1 MTNPYSTS
9 PSSDARLVAS
19 TTDSTV
25 VAEYIPSRGDDHDYQ
40 SEYALEE
47 ALISTLVSQGYDRV
61 NITDEAGLVANLR
74 SHLERLNRMSF
85 TDHEWNK
92 LLVEF
97 IAQPEDTV
105 LDKTKRIQRD
115 RAVYTFEFD
124 DGHFDNIN
132 LIDFDNPHNNRF
144 EVLNQYR
151 VDTSAGAKRDNRY
164 DVTILL
170 NGLPITHIELK
181 RRGVSMTE
189 AFNQIGRYTRDSFS
203 TGHKLFDYVHVYVIS
218 NGTITK
224 YYSNTTRDL
233 QIKNEAGKRTATTKK
248 SSSFEFTMWWS
259 DAKNKQITDLV
270 DFSRTFL
277 ATRSLFN
284 IIVKYCVLDTND
296 ILMIM
301 RPYQIAATERI
312 LNKVK
317 TNINNP
323 KVLGTRDSRGYVWH
337 TTGSGKTLTSFKA
350 AQLVTQ
356 FDEVAK
362 VVFVVDR
369 QDLDYQ
375 TMKEYDKFEKGAAN
389 GNNSTRVLRNQL
401 ADEQVKIIVTTIQKL
416 NHLAGQSDSMNI
428 FNKHVVFIF
437 DECHRSQFGSMH
449 KRISKRFKKTS
460 MFGFTGTPIFHTPED
475 EKKRRSNMPIVETT
489 EHVFGAMLH
498 QYIIT
503 DAIRDEN
510 VLPFNVQTYDTMNA
524 NVQDNKEVSAID
536 RERAIMAPER
546 ISAIVT
552 HILDNYAAHTSR
564 ASKFNHTVQDYDPIA
579 YKQGRDTAKSVATV
593 NGFNAMMAVSSIP
606 AAKAYYTEF
615 SAQMEQLP
623 MNRRLKVA
631 TIFSATTGEPAVSD
645 PDGFIIDEDIE
656 TDTLSGDDKDF
667 LIRAVEDYNAAMD
680 TSFDISDQNG
690 FQNYYRDLSQRMK
703 NREVD
708 LLIVVNMFLTGFD
721 AQTLNTLYVDKNL
734 RQHGLIQ
741 AFSRTNRILNSR
753 KSAGN
758 IMCYR
763 NLEQEIHDAVQRFG
777 DSEAYNVVVL
787 QSYEFYLD
795 KYKQAVASMKQQFV
809 PGEIPAGERTQRN
822 FVKQY
827 TELLRL
833 TNVLDLFEQF
843 GDDTTLSPRDM
854 QDYQSVYLH
863 LHEVLTQD
871 DKTQPIDIVEDLEF
885 DIQLANKFSVDVDY
899 IIELVLELKDSR
911 GNITDD
917 DHSRVRRELESSPRL
932 RLKSELIEQFINQ
945 MQGDSTIEDFYVL
958 ATQRFVSEV
967 DALITEYQLKKR
979 ETYQFVSR
987 GLTTGKVSA
996 SGMGAASIMP
1006 PVRRFGTIASPRVSK
1021 TEVISAINVLIDRY
1035 GDVVSEPPF

>member
-9 PSSDARLVAS
+9 SSSDVRLVAS

-25 VAEYIPSRGDDHDYQ
+25 IAEYMPSRGDDHDYQ
-40 SEYALEE
+40 SEHALEE
-47 ALISTLVSQGYDRV
+47 ALISTLVSQGYTRV
-61 NITDEAGLVANLR
+61 SITDEAGLVANLR
-74 SHLERLNRMSF
+74 GHIERLNSVSF
-85 TDHEWNK
+85 TDHEWDK

-97 IAQPEDTV
+97 IAKPEDTV

-151 VDTSAGAKRDNRY
+151 VDTAAGAKRNNRY

-181 RRGVSMTE
+181 RRGVSITE

-233 QIKNEAGKRTATTKK
+233 QIKNAAGKRTATTKK

-277 ATRSLFN
+277 AIRSLFN
-284 IIVKYCVLDTND
+284 IIAKYCVLDTND

-317 TNINNP
+317 TNINSP

-356 FDEVAK
+356 FDEVVK

-401 ADEQVKIIVTTIQKL
+401 VDDQVKIIVTTIQKL
-416 NHLAGQSDSMNI
+416 NHLAGQSESMDI
-428 FNKHVVFIF
+428 FNEHVVFIF

-475 EKKRRSNMPIVETT
+475 EKKRRSDMPVVETT

-503 DAIRDEN
+503 DAIRDKN

-615 SAQMEQLP
+615 SSQMEQLP
-623 MNRRLKVA
+623 ENRRLKVA
-631 TIFSATTGEPAVSD
+631 TIFSATTGESAVSD

-656 TDTLSGDDKDF
+656 TDSLSGDDKEF
-667 LIRAVEDYNAAMD
+667 LIRAVADYNAEMG

-787 QSYEFYLD
+787 QSYEFYLE

-809 PGEIPAGERTQRN
+809 PGEIPAGEKAQRE

-871 DKTQPIDIVEDLEF
+871 DEDEPVDIAEDLEF

-899 IIELVLELKDSR
+899 IIELVLEMKDSR
-911 GNITDD
+911 GKITDD

-945 MQGDSTIEDFYVL
+945 LQGDSTIEDFYVL
-958 ATQRFVSEV
+958 ATRRFVSEV

-996 SGMGAASIMP
+996 AGMGAASIMP
-1006 PVRRFGTIASPRVSK
+1006 PILRFGATASPKVSK
-1021 TEVISAINVLIDRY
+1021 TEVVSAINVLIDRY
-1035 GDVVSEPPF
+1035 GDVVGESPF

>member
-1 MTNPYSTS
+1 M
-9 PSSDARLVAS
+9 PSH
-19 TTDSTV
+19 
-25 VAEYIPSRGDDHDYQ
+25 GNDHDYQ
-40 SEYALEE
+40 SEHALEE
-47 ALISTLVSQGYDRV
+47 ALISTLVSQGYTRV
-61 NITDEAGLVANLR
+61 NITNEAGLVANLR
-74 SHLERLNRMSF
+74 DHVERLNGVSF
-85 TDHEWNK
+85 TDSEWDK

-97 IAQPEDTV
+97 IAKPEDTV
-105 LDKTKRIQRD
+105 LDKTKRIQHD

-124 DGHFDNIN
+124 DGHFDNII

-151 VDTSAGAKRDNRY
+151 VDTTAGAKRNNRY

-181 RRGVSMTE
+181 RRGVSITE
-189 AFNQIGRYTRDSFS
+189 AFNQINRYTRDSFS
-203 TGHKLFDYVHVYVIS
+203 TSHKLFDYVHVYVIS
-218 NGTITK
+218 NGTLTK
-224 YYSNTTRDL
+224 YYSNTTREL
-233 QIKNEAGKRTATTKK
+233 QIKSAAGKRAKTSKK
-248 SSSFEFTMWWS
+248 SSTFKFTMWWS
-259 DAKNKQITDLV
+259 DVKNKQITDLV

-284 IIVKYCVLDTND
+284 IIAKYCVLDIND

-312 LNKVK
+312 LNKVQ
-317 TNINNP
+317 TNINSP
-323 KVLGTRDSRGYVWH
+323 KALGTRNSRGYVWH
-337 TTGSGKTLTSFKA
+337 TTGSGKTLTSFKT

-362 VVFVVDR
+362 VIFVVDR

-389 GNNSTRVLRNQL
+389 GNNSTRVLRSQL
-401 ADEQVKIIVTTIQKL
+401 ADDQVKIIVTTIQKL
-416 NHLAGQSDSMNI
+416 NHLAGQSDSLDI
-428 FNKHVVFIF
+428 FGKHVVFIF

-475 EKKRRSNMPIVETT
+475 EKKRRSDMPVVETT

-510 VLPFNVQTYDTMNA
+510 VLPFNVQNFKTIHS
-524 NVQDNKEVSAID
+524 NVNEDKKVSAIN
-536 RERAIMAPER
+536 RERALMAPER
-546 ISAIVT
+546 VSAIVT

-564 ASKFNHTVQDYDPIA
+564 SSKFNHVVQDYDPLA
-579 YKQGRDTAKSVATV
+579 YKRGRDTSKMVVTV

-615 SAQMEQLP
+615 AAQMEQLP
-623 MNRRLKVA
+623 ENRKLKVA
-631 TIFSATTGEPAVSD
+631 TIFSATTGETAVSD
-645 PDGFIIDEDIE
+645 PDGFIIDEDME
-656 TDTLSGDDKDF
+656 ADNLSGDDKDF
-667 LIRAVEDYNAAMD
+667 LIRAVTDYNSAMG

-703 NREVD
+703 NRQVD

-763 NLEQEIHDAVQRFG
+763 NLEQEIRDAVQRFG

-787 QSYEFYLD
+787 QSYECYLD
-795 KYKQAVASMKQQFV
+795 KYKQAVTSLKEQYV
-809 PGEIPAGERTQRN
+809 PGEIPTGEKAQRD

-827 TELLRL
+827 TALLRL

-863 LHEVLTQD
+863 LHEVLTRD
-871 DKTQPIDIVEDLEF
+871 DGDDPVDIVEDLEF

-917 DHSRVRRELESSPRL
+917 DHARVRRELESSPRL

-945 MQGDSTIEDFYVL
+945 LQGDSTIEDFYAL
-958 ATQRFVSEV
+958 ATRRFTSEI
-967 DALITEYQLKKR
+967 DALITEYKLKKR
-979 ETYQFVSR
+979 ETYQFVIR
-987 GLTTGKVSA
+987 GLATGSVSA
-996 SGMGAASIMP
+996 AGMGAANIMP
-1006 PVRRFGTIASPRVSK
+1006 PIRRFGTAVSPKVSK
-1021 TEVISAINVLIDRY
+1021 TEVISAINMLIERY
-1035 GDVVSEPPF
+1035 GDVANEAALAADN